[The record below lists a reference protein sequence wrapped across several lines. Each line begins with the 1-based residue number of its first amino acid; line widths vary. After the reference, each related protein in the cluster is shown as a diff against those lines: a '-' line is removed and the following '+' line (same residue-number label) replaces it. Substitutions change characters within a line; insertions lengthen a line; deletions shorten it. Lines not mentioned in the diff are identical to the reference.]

1 MRFTLSWAYYD
12 STIKLSN
19 YSPPG
24 KAGWEGGRVVA
35 WRLEMRAGTAA
46 TTSIVGSVKV

>member
-1 MRFTLSWAYYD
+1 LRWVYFDPTIQLSRD
-12 STIKLSN
+12 R
-19 YSPPG
+19 PPG